1 MVRSFFAAI
10 LVVSGFP
17 ACHDLSGRESM
28 SGTPTQKEPEQQAK
42 RGSIR
47 KGTTIKA
54 VGHGLRFEIPAAW
67 VRWYEENEA
76 HPNLHL
82 TPDDLDMVKET
93 EGEWDREFALVV
105 NTILSFNQCVAHVGS
120 EGWGPQGISFA
131 DLQVRAYV
139 LTDTP
144 EQIEERT
151 RSQGSAVVENL
162 TGTRAVPQQ
171 EQVGAWRRTVIK
183 YFRMYNDY
191 GATAIVDLR
200 IRRLNDRT
208 IVFAFMYTD
217 HTEHDTEINELLKSV
232 VFSGQ

>member
-1 MVRSFFAAI
+1 MAI
-10 LVVSGFP
+10 LVVLGLL
-17 ACHDLSGRESM
+17 AWHDQSGRESM
-28 SGTPTQKEPEQQAK
+28 SETPPQKEPIQQAK
-42 RGSIR
+42 RGSTR
-47 KGTTIKA
+47 QGTTIKA
-54 VGHGLRFEIPAAW
+54 VEHGLRFEIPTAW

-82 TPDDLDMVKET
+82 TPADLDVVKET

-105 NTILSFNQCVAHVGS
+105 NAILSFNQCVAHVGS
-120 EGWGPQGISFA
+120 DGWGPQGISFA

-139 LTDTP
+139 LTATP
-144 EQIEERT
+144 EEIEKRT

-162 TGTRAVPQQ
+162 TGTRAVLQQ
-171 EQVGAWRRTVIK
+171 EHIGTWRRTVIE
-183 YFRMYNDY
+183 YFRMYTDY

-200 IRRLNDRT
+200 MRRLNDRT

-232 VFSGQ
+232 VFSDQ